1 MSQKTMIALA
11 TSLTAFVL
19 VIAGGVFARLSS
31 ASAAPEPAA
40 AVSAAVSDLWNQR
53 EAAYQSLIDQA
64 NQRLL
69 AAEQS
74 STATATGATEG
85 ASQAFTANLTPAQ
98 AATLALMAAPGANVA
113 AQPELVAFQGIPA
126 YEVSTTFGMVYI
138 DATTGSVLYN
148 GTAQMTAAAAQGGE
162 DDNEYDD

>member
-1 MSQKTMIALA
+1 MSQKTLIAMA
-11 TSLTAFVL
+11 ASLTAFVL
-19 VIAGGVFARLSS
+19 VIAGGVFARLSG
-31 ASAAPEPAA
+31 ASATSEPGA
-40 AVSAAVSDLWNQR
+40 AVSTAASDLWNQR

-74 STATATGATEG
+74 STATAASATEG
-85 ASQAFTANLTPAQ
+85 ARQTFTANLTPAQ
-98 AATLALMAAPGANVA
+98 AATLALMAAPGANVT

-148 GTAQMTAAAAQGGE
+148 GTAQMTVAGAQGGWN
-162 DDNEYDD
+162 DNEYDD

>member
-11 TSLTAFVL
+11 ASLTAFVL
-19 VIAGGVFARLSS
+19 VIAGGVFARLSGAGA
-31 ASAAPEPAA
+31 ASEPVA
-40 AVSAAVSDLWNQR
+40 AVSPAVGDLWNQR

-69 AAEQS
+69 AAEPS
-74 STATATGATEG
+74 PTASTVSAAAD
-85 ASQAFTANLTPAQ
+85 SDQALAAYLSPAE
-98 AATLALMAAPGANVA
+98 AATLALIAAPGAGLT

-126 YEVSTTFGMVYI
+126 YEVSTTFGMVYV

-148 GTAQMTAAAAQGGE
+148 GTVQMTVAAAQDGW
-162 DDNEYDD
+162 DDDEYDD

>member
-19 VIAGGVFARLSS
+19 VIAGGMFARLSG
-31 ASAAPEPAA
+31 ASAATEPAA
-40 AVSAAVSDLWNQR
+40 AVSTAARDIWNQR

-69 AAEQS
+69 ATEQS
-74 STATATGATEG
+74 STATAASATEG
-85 ASQAFTANLTPAQ
+85 ASQGFTANLTPAQ
-98 AATLALMAAPGANVA
+98 TAILALMAAPGADLT

-126 YEVSTTFGMVYI
+126 YEVPTTMGVVYI
-138 DATTGSVLYN
+138 DATTGGVLYN
-148 GTAQMTAAAAQGGE
+148 GTARMTAAAVQGGSG
-162 DDNEYDD
+162 DDEYDD

>member
-31 ASAAPEPAA
+31 ASAASQPAA
-40 AVSAAVSDLWNQR
+40 AVSPAVSDLWNQR
-53 EAAYQSLIDQA
+53 EATYQSLIGQA

-74 STATATGATEG
+74 PTATSVSPTEG
-85 ASQAFTANLTPAQ
+85 ASLAFAANLTPVQ
-98 AATLALMAAPGANVA
+98 AATLALMAAPGADLTT
-113 AQPELVAFQGIPA
+113 QPQLVAFQGIPA
-126 YEVSTTFGMVYI
+126 YEVFTTFGVVYV

-148 GTAQMTAAAAQGGE
+148 GTVQVTVAAARGGQA
-162 DDNEYDD
+162 DNEYGD